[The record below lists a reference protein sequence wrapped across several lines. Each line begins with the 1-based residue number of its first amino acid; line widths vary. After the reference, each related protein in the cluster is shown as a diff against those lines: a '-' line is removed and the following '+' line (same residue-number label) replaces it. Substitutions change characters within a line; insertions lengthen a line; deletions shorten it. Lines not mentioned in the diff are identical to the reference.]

1 MSVFNYLTS
10 REKNLWIELIVD
22 VAVMLYYWPKAF
34 VLLQKNSSPIGI
46 EMASLIIST
55 IAYAIFLAI
64 VVAIVF
70 EVLVRNNKQVDVRD
84 ERDALFELRSYRF
97 GFYSLIVFTV
107 LIMGQVVIGELFPML
122 VERAPFEFT
131 PIFIA
136 HCIFLSINLSSL
148 IQCSSQLF
156 YYRRGY

>member
-1 MSVFNYLTS
+1 MSVFNYLSS

-34 VLLQKNSSPIGI
+34 FLLQKGDAATGI
-46 EMASLIIST
+46 EMAGLITST
-55 IAYAIFLAI
+55 IGYAIFLAI
-64 VVAIVF
+64 MVAIIF
-70 EVLVRNNKQVDVRD
+70 EVLLRKNKQPDIKD

-97 GFYSLIVFTV
+97 GFYSLIVFVV
-107 LIMGQVVIGELFPML
+107 LIMGQAVIGELFPMMA
-122 VERAPFEFT
+122 ERAPFDFT

-148 IQCSSQLF
+148 IQCGSQLF